1 MAEPGGTSTEELAR
15 TFRRFAEADGPHH
28 KSRLY
33 EEFSYAVAQAPEV
46 LALASGGQPGQPAPN
61 LLFAAVHYLLL
72 SGVKHP
78 LRDYYPGLSA
88 GRCPSGPAYPAFRNF
103 CLEHRES
110 VARLIST
117 RLVQTNV
124 VARSVCLLP
133 AFATVA
139 ATAGG
144 QPLAQIEVGASAG
157 LNLLWERY
165 RFDYGGGLT
174 WGDPASPVR
183 VTTELRGD
191 VPLPPM
197 PASLGALW
205 AAGIDLNP
213 IDVEDSD
220 AVLWLRAL
228 VWPGHLDQQ
237 EQLLGAIDLARAQR
251 PSLVRGD
258 AAERLPELLMEAPP
272 QATLCVFATHTLH
285 QFTADSLRT
294 MLKAMQQHARS
305 RPLYFVYMEGTG
317 NGCSELKLT
326 RYDGDARTD
335 FHLANCHPHGR
346 WLEWLDAD

>member
-1 MAEPGGTSTEELAR
+1 MEEHGGTGTEELAR
-15 TFRRFAEADGPHH
+15 TFRQFAEVECSQDHSP
-28 KSRLY
+28 LY
-33 EEFSYAVAQAPEV
+33 EEFSYAVAQDPEV
-46 LALASGGQPGQPAPN
+46 LALASGGRPGQPAPN

-78 LRDYYPGLSA
+78 LRDYYPGLVA
-88 GRCPSGPAYPAFRNF
+88 GRRPFGPAYPAFRDF
-103 CLEHRES
+103 CLEHAEAIAHL
-110 VARLIST
+110 VST

-124 VARSVCLLP
+124 VARSACLLP

-139 ATAGG
+139 SMGG
-144 QPLAQIEVGASAG
+144 GRPLAQIEVGASAG

-165 RFDYGGGLT
+165 RFEYGGGLE
-174 WGDPASPVR
+174 WGRPESPVR
-183 VTTELRGD
+183 VTAELRGG

-197 PASLGALW
+197 PASLGVLW

-294 MLKAMQQHARS
+294 MLKAMQRHARS

-317 NGCSELKLT
+317 SACSELKLI
-326 RYDGDARTD
+326 RYEGDAHTD
-335 FHLANCHPHGR
+335 FNLANCHPHGR
-346 WLEWLDAD
+346 WLQWLHVE

>member
-1 MAEPGGTSTEELAR
+1 MVEHGGSGTEEMAR
-15 TFRRFAEADGPHH
+15 TFRRFAEVDGPHH

-33 EEFSYAVAQAPEV
+33 EEFSYAVAQDPEV
-46 LALASGGQPGQPAPN
+46 LALASGGRPGQPAPN

-88 GRCPSGPAYPAFRNF
+88 GRRPSGPAYPAFRDF

-110 VARLIST
+110 VARLVST

-124 VARSVCLLP
+124 VARSACLLP

-139 ATAGG
+139 SMGG
-144 QPLAQIEVGASAG
+144 GRPLAQIEVGASAG

-165 RFDYGGGLT
+165 RFEYGGGLA
-174 WGDPASPVR
+174 WGRPESPVR
-183 VTTELRGD
+183 VTTDLRGG

-197 PASLGALW
+197 PASLGVLW

-213 IDVEDSD
+213 IDVEDGD

-285 QFTADSLRT
+285 QFTDHGLRALLKT
-294 MLKAMQQHARS
+294 MQRHARS
-305 RPLYFVYMEGTG
+305 RPLYFVYMEGTAAQH
-317 NGCSELKLT
+317 SELKLT
-326 RYDGDARTD
+326 RYEGDARTVVS
-335 FHLANCHPHGR
+335 LANCHPHGR
-346 WLEWLDAD
+346 WLEWLNVE